1 MGARVAQDAR
11 TRRAGGSR
19 AAVATVLV
27 AAGLVVTAAVLIVPA
42 LGPVAVPVAAV
53 VTVLGCAGSARSG
66 DRPARGWWWVA
77 AAVVIWTAGLLFWL
91 LARPPETGRLA
102 LAAAQVC
109 LILSLVPALR
119 ALWLFGPPERR
130 GVVFARQ
137 VLDGLIVAGSA
148 LFVGCI
154 GVRRLHPPDGV
165 GAAGQWFTPILQPAA
180 GALFAGAL
188 LAGVVLVAG
197 PTRPALR
204 GRWAVGFLG
213 VLTLTVTTWL
223 TLLAADPADPLRTT
237 PAAGWTVGL
246 LLIGLAA
253 VLPGPRRPDGTG
265 TGTGGP
271 LQEVLPPLAA
281 GVAVIGALVGD
292 IVHDP
297 GLVVGGIALM
307 LLIAGRYLFV
317 HAERRSR
324 SRRLEHSLERRSAE
338 LGGARSH
345 LRQTFDES
353 PIGVVAIGPDGVI
366 IEANPA
372 FGRLLQTAP
381 DDLTGVVLTSLTVAG
396 GSGATTAMLD
406 RARAGDEP
414 AGPAEERYRA
424 RDGSDVWVQQTVAVY
439 REPGGAVAAFAV
451 QVVDVTPARAA
462 LIAKDRQT
470 RFLDA
475 TMENLDA
482 AVIACDADG
491 RVILMNRPARGLLG
505 VPAAPWLPPANW
517 SDLQVPL
524 AGDGRT
530 PLEVDKLPLFR
541 ALRGEDVRDA
551 EMVVAT
557 PDGGQ
562 RTLVVNGRR
571 FRDTEADGTGA
582 LFGAVA
588 CITDVTD
595 RREAEAALIRQGLH
609 DPLTDLANRALLR
622 DRLTQAI
629 ARQDR
634 QPDPFSLLLLDLD
647 GFKLVNDGLGHQAG
661 DEVLVT
667 IAHRFQ
673 HCLRSSDT
681 IARLGGDEF
690 AVLLE
695 NTTGPE
701 AVAVAEQLLTA
712 LRRPVRVKQ
721 HAITPDASV
730 GIALSTGRDT
740 AESMLRNADLAMYAA
755 KDAGKGV
762 IEVFRAAMHDSVL
775 QRLIMD
781 SELRRAVE
789 QEQFT
794 VYYQPTF
801 SLVTGRLCGFEA
813 LLRWRHPSKGEIPPC
828 SFIPLAES
836 TGLIVPLGR
845 WVLEQACRQA
855 ARWRTL
861 VGPTDPLL
869 MSVNLSVRQLHD
881 PGLLEVVRGALGD
894 AELEP
899 GGLQL
904 EITESIFDQRNEI
917 VGVLDELHRAGVKLA
932 IDDFGTGYSSLS
944 RLHILPIDRVKVD
957 RSFVELLADGNP
969 APLVAATISMAHSLG
984 MQTTAEGI
992 ESADQLPLLR
1002 LYGCDDAQGYHFGR
1016 PMTAAAAT
1024 AVIREHQAGRRRA
1037 AAPPPV
1043 GRPPVG

>member
-1 MGARVAQDAR
+1 M
-11 TRRAGGSR
+11 
-19 AAVATVLV
+19 ATTGLVLASAVLV
-27 AAGLVVTAAVLIVPA
+27 APA
-42 LGPVAVPVAAV
+42 LGPVVVPLAAAV
-53 VTVLGCAGSARSG
+53 TMLACAAPARTG
-66 DRPARGWWWVA
+66 GPTARGWWWVA
-77 AAVVIWTAGLLFWL
+77 AAVGTWAGGLLLWTL
-91 LARPPETGRLA
+91 VWRPPFPGPVTQA
-102 LAAAQVC
+102 LAQVGP
-109 LILSLVPALR
+109 SVYLVPALW
-119 ALWLFGPPERR
+119 ALWLLRSPDREGI
-130 GVVFARQ
+130 VFARQ
-137 VLDGLIVAGSA
+137 ILDGLIVAGSA
-148 LFVGCI
+148 LFVAWI
-154 GVRRLHPPDGV
+154 GLRRLDPAGGGG
-165 GAAGQWFTPILQPAA
+165 GAEQWVTLAVRPAA
-180 GALFAGAL
+180 GALLTGTVL
-188 LAGVVLVAG
+188 IVGLAQPAARRG
-197 PTRPALR
+197 P
-204 GRWAVGFLG
+204 WAVGFLG
-213 VLTLTVTTWL
+213 VLTVTVTSWL
-223 TLLAADPADPLRTT
+223 AVAAPGPSDPLRTA
-237 PAAGWTVGL
+237 PAAGWTVGV

-253 VLPGPRRPDGTG
+253 LLPATRRPDRSTL
-265 TGTGGP
+265 GG
-271 LQEVLPPLAA
+271 LTQDGLPYLAA
-281 GVAVIGALVGD
+281 AVAVAGALLGD
-292 IVHDP
+292 VLHDP
-297 GLVVGGIALM
+297 LLVAGGVALM
-307 LLIAGRYLFV
+307 LLVAGRYLLV

-324 SRRLEHSLERRSAE
+324 TRRLERSLERRSTE

-366 IEANPA
+366 LEANPA
-372 FGRLLQTAP
+372 FGRLLRADPADLAGRSLPDLTAP
-381 DDLTGVVLTSLTVAG
+381 EQDRDGSSL
-396 GSGATTAMLD
+396 GATLA
-406 RARAGDEP
+406 RIRAGTDRIDP
-414 AGPAEERYRA
+414 VEERYRA
-424 RDGSDVWVQQTVAVY
+424 FDGSDVWVQQTVGVY
-439 REPGGAVAAFAV
+439 RDPQGAATTIAV
-451 QVVDVTPARAA
+451 QVVDITAARAA
-462 LIAKDRQT
+462 LLAQARQT

-475 TMENLDA
+475 TMENLDS
-482 AVIACDADG
+482 AVIACDAGG
-491 RVILMNRPARGLLG
+491 RVILMNRPARELLQ
-505 VPAAPWLPPANW
+505 VPAAPWLPPGDW
-517 SDLQVPL
+517 SDLQVLL

-530 PLEVDKLPLFR
+530 PVEPDELPLIR

-551 EMVVAT
+551 ELVVGT
-557 PDGGQ
+557 PDGE
-562 RTLVVNGRR
+562 RRVLLINGRQI
-571 FRDTEADGTGA
+571 RDLDGDGTGPV
-582 LFGAVA
+582 LGAVV
-588 CITDVTD
+588 CMTDVTD
-595 RREAEAALIRQGLH
+595 RREAEAALVRQGLH

-634 QPDPFSLLLLDLD
+634 QPDPFALLLLDLD
-647 GFKLVNDGLGHQAG
+647 GFKLVNDSLGHQAG
-661 DEVLVT
+661 DEVLVA

-673 HCLRSSDT
+673 GCLRASDT

-701 AVAVAEQLLTA
+701 AVSVAEQLLTT
-712 LRRPVRVKQ
+712 LRRPVRVEQ
-721 HAITPDASV
+721 HAINPDASV

-789 QEQFT
+789 QEQFA

-813 LLRWRHPSKGEIPPC
+813 LLRWRHPAKGEIPPC

-881 PGLLEVVRGALGD
+881 PGLTDVVLAALRD
-894 AELEP
+894 AGLEP

-917 VGVLDELHRAGVKLA
+917 VGVLGELHRAGVKLA

-1002 LYGCDDAQGYHFGR
+1002 LYGCDDGQGYHFGR
-1016 PMTAAAAT
+1016 PMTASAAT
-1024 AVIREHQAGRRRA
+1024 EVIREHLAGRRPA
-1037 AAPPPV
+1037 VTPPPF
-1043 GRPPVG
+1043 G